1 YVIDFGYLYT
11 LQMYGSVP
19 SDDEREHS
27 NGDGNARASHDVNS
41 SHPIDENATFS
52 TPLNENIS
60 TSNGQHFDS
69 TAPRFNVESLCDNFR
84 DETQTMRK
92 YDRHVNYSKLS
103 GNNMCFASNLN
114 KSSEPK
120 CLKEAILDKN
130 WIYAMNNEM
139 EALFRNKTWVL
150 VDLPP
155 NRKTIGCKWLWK
167 IKYKSTGEIKRYK
180 AMLVAK
186 GFSQRDGIDFEETF
200 SLVVKMVT
208 VRCVIS
214 LAVHNNWP
222 LFQLDVNNAFL
233 YGDLHED
240 VYIDLPPGYY
250 DPFKTKVCKLVKSLY
265 GFKQAPR

>member
-1 YVIDFGYLYT
+1 
-11 LQMYGSVP
+11 MYGSVP

-92 YDRHVNYSKLS
+92 YDRVRNLPSKFIDKILP
-103 GNNMCFASNLN
+103 SN
-114 KSSEPK
+114 KK
-120 CLKEAILDKN
+120 YAILDKN

-250 DPFKTKVCKLVKSLY
+250 DPFKTKVYISYDVQCLSQHMHSPLKSYFSAGL
-265 GFKQAPR
+265 RVL